1 MFMKTIEEQVRH
13 NGMQALFSTPVFL
26 SEIIN
31 EELLDNTIE
40 SILKLRESGGGYAR
54 YGSWVTDDNLQ
65 TLPEFE
71 ELAKVLLHEAGRAL
85 DKLTIKRDSH
95 YITCMWSNIAP
106 VGSSHNEHIH
116 SNSMYSG
123 VLYLK
128 MPEGAATTIFS
139 DPRPGVAIFRPEY
152 ENPNPYFLGSR
163 WSISQQK
170 GGLIIFPSWLPHSV
184 EPVPV
189 TDNPEE
195 RITLSFNVMIRSKV
209 EIDTAGIEFK

>member
-1 MFMKTIEEQVRH
+1 MSDIEKQVKH
-13 NGMQALFSTPVFL
+13 NGMQALFATPVFL
-26 SEIIN
+26 SEIIDN
-31 EELLDNTIE
+31 SLLDSVTN
-40 SILKLRESGGGYAR
+40 SILKLKKSNCGYAR
-54 YGSWVTDDNLQ
+54 YGSWVTNDNLH

-71 ELAKVLLHEAGRAL
+71 ELTRVLLHEAGRAL
-85 DKLTIKRDSH
+85 DTLTVKRNSH

-123 VLYLK
+123 VLYLR
-128 MPEGAATTIFS
+128 MPKGSATTIFS
-139 DPRPGVAIFRPEY
+139 DPRPAVSVFRPDY
-152 ENPNPYFLGSR
+152 ENPNPFFLGAR
-163 WSISQQK
+163 WSITQDR

-189 TDNPEE
+189 IDVNTEE
-195 RITLSFNVMIRSKV
+195 RITLSFNIMIRSKV